1 MPDHVVYKL
10 IELFENNA
18 ESIQFHN
25 LSVKTNNKD
34 LEVISSYIS
43 GILLQLE
50 RLKQTES
57 VRMVCQNTMQ
67 NTMPEFTFKDEP
79 LHSNQ

>member
-1 MPDHVVYKL
+1 MSDTVVYKL
-10 IELFENNA
+10 IELFEKKA
-18 ESIQFHN
+18 DSIQFHN
-25 LSVKTNNKD
+25 LSVKTNDKD

-57 VRMVCQNTMQ
+57 VRMVCQNTIVG
-67 NTMPEFTFKDEP
+67 
-79 LHSNQ
+79 